1 MNAQNIRHPL
11 AQILL
16 DFKERVSA
24 EALTDYAPEEDLPL
38 FEVSLHKLISYTQEG
53 DLFWKNTLGDGDANL
68 YCWRVRRDYDAVYN
82 GDWVYGCEPWLG
94 LYEDPTQPKVR
105 FNYSPEAQADPAQRK
120 IEWTINHRRLTANDP
135 RVYK

>member
-53 DLFWKNTLGDGDANL
+53 ELFWKNALGEGDANL
-68 YCWRVRRDYDAVYN
+68 YCWRVRRDYDAVYK
-82 GDWVYGCEPWLG
+82 GDWNYGCTQWLG
-94 LYEDPTQPKVR
+94 FYEDPNQPTHLR
-105 FNYSPEAQADPAQRK
+105 PPFYSPEAYADQDLK
-120 IEWTINHRRLTANDP
+120 KKEWAIFCRRSTGDAP
-135 RVYK
+135 K